1 MKNLIR
7 TLKLFNQRGLII
19 LNNTLCYREGQITY
33 TNLTQDVRINGTLD
47 IEAAV
52 YNKFLVKVD
61 KEDEFPIFR
70 ELKDKVLCV
79 SLESKRFE
87 ILFKDIVKYTG
98 KDTLTVNEKFTG
110 VFFNKELQCIS
121 ACDTHRFKTVPCG
134 VLESVSISNTLTNDV
149 WKIIKF
155 FKSDIINIYQDL
167 DYVEITDD
175 KNFSI
180 TMRRIEHLPD
190 VKVVTPELY
199 TYRVK
204 IHADLKELKDEI
216 AVLKSFQDKLSSLW
230 FDIENRVCVVQN
242 TDFEYRKSWNITLIE
257 EEHTADLS
265 NLSLFMPYLAKS
277 ISTDLPYNFGI
288 NLNFLE
294 STEFRYESFKNAMI
308 HV

>member
-7 TLKLFNQRGLII
+7 TLNLLKHKTFLI
-19 LNNTLCYREGQITY
+19 LDKTLCYRDGKILY
-33 TNLTQDVRINGTLD
+33 TDLVQNVTIYSNLD
-47 IEAAV
+47 IEQTV
-52 YNKFLVKVD
+52 YNKYLVKIGGEGD
-61 KEDEFPIFR
+61 FPTFR

-110 VFFNKELQCIS
+110 VYFNKELQCIS
-121 ACDTHRFKTVPCG
+121 ACDTNRFKTVPCE
-134 VLESVSISNTLTNDV
+134 VLESVSISNTLTPDI

-155 FKSDIINIYQDL
+155 FKSGVINIYQDL
-167 DYVEITDD
+167 EYIEITDD

-199 TYRVK
+199 SYRVK
-204 IHADLKELKDEI
+204 IEADLKELKDEI
-216 AVLKSFQDKLSSLW
+216 PVLKSFQDKLSALW
-230 FDIENRVCVVQN
+230 FDIENKVCIVQN
-242 TDFEYRKSWNITLIE
+242 TDFDYKKSWDITLIE
-257 EEHTADLS
+257 EEHIADFS
-265 NLSLFMPYLAKS
+265 NLSLFMPYLSKS